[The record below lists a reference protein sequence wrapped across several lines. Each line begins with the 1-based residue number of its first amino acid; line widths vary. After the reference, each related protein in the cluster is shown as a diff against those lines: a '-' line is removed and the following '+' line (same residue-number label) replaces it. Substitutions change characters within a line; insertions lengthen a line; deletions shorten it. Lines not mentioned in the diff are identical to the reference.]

1 VEAKSATGTDVY
13 LAASKL
19 LFNQVAGRNLLL
31 NGTLR
36 ATKAN
41 QTGLLGFGSASD
53 KHYQFLFEGAE
64 DDINAMVDGLFYEI
78 EHDQRIVHHFAD
90 SDIGR
95 FQSKL
100 AEQLCKL
107 TGVPCQH
114 SGSTMQ
120 ESHTGFN
127 INLADYD
134 VLVKWLIKVMQRQ
147 QISTADQNALLAL
160 LAPMYKD
167 ISYR

>member
-1 VEAKSATGTDVY
+1 MVKIS
-13 LAASKL
+13 
-19 LFNQVAGRNLLL
+19 LFFCCWLGACLLL
-31 NGTLR
+31 TGCSSNSQ
-36 ATKAN
+36 AN
-41 QTGLLGFGSASD
+41 L
-53 KHYQFLFEGAE
+53 YQRLGAE
-64 DDINAMVDGLFYEI
+64 PGITALVDGLLFEI

-95 FQSKL
+95 FRAML
-100 AEQLCKL
+100 AEQLCEL
-107 TGVPCQH
+107 TGGPCQY

-127 INLADYD
+127 ISLADYD
-134 VLVKWLIKVMQRQ
+134 ALVEGLIKVMQRR
-147 QISTADQNALLAL
+147 QISISDQNALLAL